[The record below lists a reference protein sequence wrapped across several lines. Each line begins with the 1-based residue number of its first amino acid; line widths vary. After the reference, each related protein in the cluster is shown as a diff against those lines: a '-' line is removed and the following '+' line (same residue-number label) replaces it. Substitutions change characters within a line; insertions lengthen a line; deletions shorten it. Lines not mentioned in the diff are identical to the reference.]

1 MYIHLIYLLL
11 IVYIYIKR
19 ERALAY
25 IYICVLGAN
34 GPTHPI
40 PPHGNGQPG
49 DVPIPVKPRFYN
61 FTVKLSN
68 GAETVLRPIADD
80 GSFSAS
86 GLANGTWKAE
96 VISKDPNYKAFTV
109 INPISSKELEN
120 GDLWKLSIIFKE
132 TKGKIN
138 IQRGIEK

>member
-1 MYIHLIYLLL
+1 
-11 IVYIYIKR
+11 
-19 ERALAY
+19 
-25 IYICVLGAN
+25 
-34 GPTHPI
+34 
-40 PPHGNGQPG
+40 
-49 DVPIPVKPRFYN
+49 
-61 FTVKLSN
+61 
-68 GAETVLRPIADD
+68 
-80 GSFSAS
+80 
-86 GLANGTWKAE
+86 